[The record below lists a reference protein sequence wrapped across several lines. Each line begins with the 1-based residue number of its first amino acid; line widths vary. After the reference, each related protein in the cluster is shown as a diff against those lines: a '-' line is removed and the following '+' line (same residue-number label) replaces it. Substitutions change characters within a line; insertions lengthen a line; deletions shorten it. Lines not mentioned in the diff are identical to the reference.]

1 VAPPGRKNRPSP
13 PGEPFAVK
21 NNRIEACILAEM
33 LLFSAVGR
41 SGFNH
46 AHAVNGSILRR
57 VPCPLQVDVYLIKKP
72 IMEIT
77 TTSSINGACEGFK
90 KDRVFELLNGAK
102 WQQTV
107 ENLTLHKSSNAVA
120 QIWTEHKRNY
130 LAIIGM
136 TSMVEVKQI

>member
-1 VAPPGRKNRPSP
+1 MVQSWSDP
-13 PGEPFAVK
+13 
-21 NNRIEACILAEM
+21 
-33 LLFSAVGR
+33 
-41 SGFNH
+41 
-46 AHAVNGSILRR
+46 
-57 VPCPLQVDVYLIKKP
+57 PCPLSADVYLISYP

-107 ENLTLHKSSNAVA
+107 EKLTLHKSSNAVA

-136 TSMVEVKQI
+136 TSMVEVKQV